1 METIMHI
8 GAKVNKEDVNNLADG
23 ITKVFDSAHKNR
35 ISSENV
41 TSALEVFARTF
52 EVKNVTVT
60 NSHFIG
66 EDNKVTVNTAK
77 EDKDDYTISGKTH
90 Y

>member
-1 METIMHI
+1 MHSVMQI
-8 GAKVNKEDVNNLADG
+8 GAKVDKESVDNLADG

-35 ISSENV
+35 ISSKNV
-41 TSALEVFARTF
+41 ANALSVFARTF

-60 NSHFIG
+60 NSTFVG

-77 EDKDDYTISGKTH
+77 KDPQVTGLSVSN
-90 Y
+90 

>member
-8 GAKVNKEDVNNLADG
+8 SAKVNKEDVNNLADG

-35 ISSENV
+35 FSSENV
-41 TSALEVFARTF
+41 ANALEVFARTF

-60 NSHFIG
+60 NSSFIG